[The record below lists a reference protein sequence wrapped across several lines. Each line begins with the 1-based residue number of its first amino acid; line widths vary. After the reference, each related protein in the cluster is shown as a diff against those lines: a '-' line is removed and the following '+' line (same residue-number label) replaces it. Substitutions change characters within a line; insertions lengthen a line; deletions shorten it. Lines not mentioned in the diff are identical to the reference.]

1 MDKLTILEL
10 NVSGYERLALSDTKE
25 FNITPENIHLILGTN
40 GSGKSSLMELL
51 TPLPPNSRDFK
62 EDGFK
67 EIKLKLG
74 NDIYVIYSTNNKH
87 SMRKNNDII
96 LDSVGIQMMTEY
108 VGEIFKITPNIHKF
122 MLGRVSM
129 CSMSLQNR
137 KEFIT
142 NISGI
147 DFDYVNKL
155 YNNLKK
161 KLRDNIGVVKYINNN
176 ILSMKEYILSDT
188 EVEALQNDRNE
199 IKRLLVRLHENK
211 RADKTLINVSK
222 PDMIRIMKRVD
233 EVVDS
238 LKEYDMD
245 IDKTKSKYLLHS
257 AILEEQNRK
266 LITISNTLTK
276 LNDSNSSKVLD
287 RLKELSDRVSTIRK
301 SLTLPIDYLADV
313 VERLER
319 RYDVTTAMSNISDL
333 SLQLSGETKNSI
345 SENIKDIDS
354 KLIELSRKQKEII
367 TDVDNTSIK
376 ITTYRSAMNGLSCP
390 DCGFHFKEDSVSD
403 IIKKLES
410 HIEDLHNPKNKIDNE
425 IKEYELILN
434 DLKEKLKLRDRLED
448 LLDYIIPSNSKPYIE
463 DNIFIPIFECWENY
477 SKTYTYSIR
486 LTNDIK
492 YYRELVEL
500 EAEYNELS
508 KKDITNK
515 EEEIINLTKEY
526 DNLSQSIT
534 DISTSISNMKKILDN
549 HNQMSNDLISI
560 NKYLSDVNKNR
571 RFKIQSLFNK
581 ASNDIIFELNNKL
594 SRIESVLDKYNY
606 MSKSTDEN
614 LKELDKVNKD
624 IELLEIVIKELSPS
638 TGLIAESIKSFL
650 LGYIKDVNKIIS
662 SVWSYDMEVLP
673 YDVKELEKGISY
685 RFPVRVNDQK
695 PVSDIND
702 TSESMREIINLAFR
716 IVSLKYMGLL
726 KYPLMIDEF
735 GRSMDEV
742 HLIKSYDL
750 LESICLENDI
760 QMFIIAHIKSAYNRF
775 KNSGMSI
782 VSNLNLEDME

>member
-51 TPLPPNSRDFK
+51 TPLPPNNKDFI

-67 EIKLKLG
+67 EIKLKFG
-74 NDIYVIYSTNNKH
+74 NDIYVISSINNKH
-87 SMRKNNDII
+87 SMRKNNDIV
-96 LDSVGIQMMTEY
+96 LDNVGIQMMTEY

-122 MLGRVSM
+122 MLGRVSI
-129 CSMSLQNR
+129 CNMSLQNR

-147 DFDYVNKL
+147 DFDYINKL
-155 YNNLKK
+155 YAVLKK
-161 KLRDNIGVVKYINNN
+161 KLRDNVGVVKYINNN

-188 EVEALQNDRNE
+188 EVESLQKDKEE
-199 IKRLLVRLHENK
+199 IKKLLVRLHENK
-211 RADKTLINVSK
+211 RSEKALLNVNK
-222 PDMIRIMKRVD
+222 PDMIRIMKRLD
-233 EVVDS
+233 DVVET

-257 AILEEQNRK
+257 AMLEDQNKK
-266 LITISNTLTK
+266 LINISNILTK
-276 LNDSNSSKVLD
+276 LNDTNSSKILD
-287 RLKELSDRVSTIRK
+287 RLKEISDRLIELRK
-301 SLTLPIDYLADV
+301 VITLPTEYLEDV

-319 RYDVTTAMSNISDL
+319 RFDIPYALSNISDL
-333 SLQLSGETKNSI
+333 TLQLSGETKNSI
-345 SENIKDIDS
+345 TENIKDIDS
-354 KLIELSRKQKEII
+354 KLLELSRKQKDIVN
-367 TDVDNTSIK
+367 DVDNTSLK
-376 ITTYRSAMNGLSCP
+376 ITTYKSAMNGLSCP

-403 IIKKLES
+403 IVKKLET
-410 HIEDLHNPKNKIDNE
+410 HIEDLHTPRNTIDNE
-425 IKEYELILN
+425 IKEYELILT
-434 DLKEKLKLRDRLED
+434 DLKEKTKVRDRLED
-448 LLDYIIPSNSKPYIE
+448 LLSFIEPNNGKPYIF
-463 DNIFIPIFECWENY
+463 DDTFRSIDLTDY
-477 SKTYTYSIR
+477 SKAYTFSIR
-486 LTNDIK
+486 LANDIN
-492 YYRELVEL
+492 YYRELADL
-500 EAEYNELS
+500 EKEYEELS
-508 KKDITNK
+508 KKDVSNK
-515 EEEIINLTKEY
+515 EEEIIGLTKEY
-526 DNLSQSIT
+526 DVLSL
-534 DISTSISNMKKILDN
+534 SISNMSNNVNNMKKILDN
-549 HNQMSNDLISI
+549 HTQMSNDLVSI

-571 RFKIQSLFNK
+571 RAKIHTLFNK

-606 MSKSTDEN
+606 MSKSTDDN

-624 IELLEIVIKELSPS
+624 IELLELLIKELSPS

-650 LGYIKDVNKIIS
+650 LGYIRDVNKIIS

-685 RFPVRVNDQK
+685 RFPVRVKDQK

-702 TSESMREIINLAFR
+702 TSESMREIINIAFR

-735 GRSMDEV
+735 GRSMDEI

-750 LESICLENDI
+750 LENICIENDI

-782 VSNLNLEDME
+782 VSSLNLEDME

>member
-313 VERLER
+313 IERLER
-319 RYDVTTAMSNISDL
+319 RYDVTVAMSNISDL

-463 DNIFIPIFECWENY
+463 DDIFIPIFECWDDY

-526 DNLSQSIT
+526 DNLSQSIS
-534 DISTSISNMKKILDN
+534 DMSTSISSMKKILDN
-549 HNQMSNDLISI
+549 HTQMSNDLISI